1 MTFKDTLK
9 NDLADEEKM
18 LEFRHNSSKTTF
30 VFMSLVFFLSFFL
43 YGASLFENFFESFFG
58 VIYLAFLF
66 SFVFYVYYFLR
77 TKFVSKIKGALA
89 LILI

>member
-1 MTFKDTLK
+1 
-9 NDLADEEKM
+9 
-18 LEFRHNSSKTTF
+18 
-30 VFMSLVFFLSFFL
+30 MSLVFFLSFFL

-89 LILI
+89 LILISILASAFVLLSLPVVFR